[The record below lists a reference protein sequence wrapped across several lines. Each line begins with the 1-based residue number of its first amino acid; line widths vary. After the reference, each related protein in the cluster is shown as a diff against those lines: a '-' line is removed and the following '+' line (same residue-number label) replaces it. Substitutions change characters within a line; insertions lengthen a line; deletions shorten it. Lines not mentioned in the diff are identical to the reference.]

1 MTEAAA
7 DNALQVGPDAPG
19 AVPTANLAA
28 FERTLDAN
36 ASPLDVDTDLRFR
49 QTLAVV
55 WRAVAY
61 IRFFPLRF
69 AAKFF
74 IMWLS
79 LATPLILPFPLK
91 IVIDNVVLGQPLAP
105 EQFPPYFRPFVSFLD
120 GMAAW
125 EMMAWVTALAVFMV
139 VVIGGYGTDAG
150 ANDQT
155 DAILAEGHDTAT
167 RTENDANSAF
177 SKFAGLLGFA
187 EFRLQLRLSQ
197 SVCHL
202 LRAQLFERIAR
213 LPMPLLADQR
223 IGDSLYR
230 VMYDTAAMQNVFF
243 QTIMSPVLAICTF
256 FLILWIM
263 AFNYGEAPELIW
275 LALCI
280 LPLQFLAMLPF
291 PRLLRRRSQAS
302 RAAGSATTGNV
313 EEGMSN
319 VLAVQSLGGN
329 KRERERFRAQSAESF
344 KRFRVETLTRIL
356 YGVAQGGAGG
366 LLGLVAF
373 YFISSRVVEGVLTP
387 GDYGVLFYYYAWLSG
402 SLTAI
407 PFAWLRIQQ
416 DVPGIRRVFFLMD
429 LPSETERRGVA
440 VGPVRDG
447 IELDGV
453 DVTYPDGRRALQAVD
468 LRLNAG
474 EVTALVGPTGAGK
487 TTLAYLIAGFL
498 DATSGAVRVDGHD
511 IRAVSLRSLREQV
524 SFVFQETQ
532 LFSDS
537 IADNIRYGN
546 PDAGQAD
553 VERVARLAGV
563 HEFVSAL
570 PDGYATRLG
579 TVVSKLSAGQMQRI
593 AIARGLLKPASV
605 LVLDEPTSALDPE
618 TESYLVQALRE
629 AAKDRMV
636 LVIAHRLSTIADA
649 DNIVFMEEGQIREQG
664 THQALLA
671 RPNGSYRKFVN
682 LALEQ
687 SPAEQESG
695 RSV

>member
-1 MTEAAA
+1 MNGAA
-7 DNALQVGPDAPG
+7 DNALAVTPNAPG
-19 AVPTANLAA
+19 AVPSANLAA
-28 FERTLDAN
+28 FERGLDAT
-36 ASPLDVDTDLRFR
+36 ASPLDMDTDLRFR
-49 QTLAVV
+49 QALAVV

-69 AAKFF
+69 ATKFF

-79 LATPLILPFPLK
+79 LLTPLILPWPLK
-91 IVIDNVVLGQPLAP
+91 IVIDNVVLGDPLAP
-105 EQFPPYFRPFVSFLD
+105 EAFPRYFRPFVRFLE
-120 GMAAW
+120 GMAPA
-125 EMMAWVTALAVFMV
+125 EMMAWVIALAVFMV
-139 VVIGGYGTDAG
+139 AVIGGYGTDGG

-155 DAILAEGHDTAT
+155 DAQLAEGHDTAT
-167 RTENDANSAF
+167 RTENDANHAF

-197 SVCHL
+197 SVNHL
-202 LRAQLFERIAR
+202 LRSQLFERIAR

-223 IGDSLYR
+223 IGDSMYR
-230 VMYDTAAMQNVFF
+230 VMYDTAAMSNVFF
-243 QTIMSPVLAICTF
+243 QTIMSPVLAIATVF
-256 FLILWIM
+256 VILAIM
-263 AFNYGEAPELIW
+263 RFNYGEAPELVW
-275 LALCI
+275 LAVCI
-280 LPLQFLAMLPF
+280 LPLQFIAMLPF

-302 RAAGSATTGNV
+302 RAAGSVTTGNV

-356 YGVAQGGAGG
+356 YGVAMGAASG

-373 YFISSRVVEGVLTP
+373 YFISSRVIEGVLTP
-387 GDYGVLFYYYAWLSG
+387 GDYGVLFYYYLWLSG
-402 SLTAI
+402 ALTAI
-407 PFAWLRIQQ
+407 PYAWIRIQQ

-429 LPSETERRGVA
+429 LPSETAREGVA
-440 VGPVRDG
+440 LGTVRAG
-447 IELDGV
+447 IELAGV
-453 DVTYPDGRRALQAVD
+453 DVTYPDGRRALQAVN

-498 DATSGAVRVDGHD
+498 DATAGAVHIDGHD
-511 IRAVSLRSLREQV
+511 IHDVSLRSLREQV
-524 SFVFQETQ
+524 AFVFQETQ

-537 IADNIRYGN
+537 VADNIRYGN
-546 PDAGQAD
+546 PRASQAE
-553 VERVARLAGV
+553 VERVARLAGA

-649 DNIVFMEEGQIREQG
+649 DNIVFMEDGQVREQG
-664 THQALLA
+664 THQALMA
-671 RPNGSYRKFVN
+671 RPNGSYRKFVT
-682 LALEQ
+682 LALERGPEGEKQ
-687 SPAEQESG
+687 
-695 RSV
+695 

>member
-28 FERTLDAN
+28 FERTLDAT

-429 LPSETERRGVA
+429 LPSETERRGVS

-447 IELDGV
+447 IELEGV

-570 PDGYATRLG
+570 PEGYATRLG

-649 DNIVFMEEGQIREQG
+649 DNIVFMEEGAIREQG

-671 RPNGSYRKFVN
+671 RPDGSYRKFVN

>member
-1 MTEAAA
+1 MTDAAA

-19 AVPTANLAA
+19 AVPTADLAA
-28 FERTLDAN
+28 FERTLDAT

-69 AAKFF
+69 AAKFL

-91 IVIDNVVLGQPLAP
+91 IVIDNVVLGQPVAP

-447 IELDGV
+447 IELEGV

-511 IRAVSLRSLREQV
+511 VRAVSLRSLREQV

-570 PDGYATRLG
+570 PEGYATRLG

-649 DNIVFMEEGQIREQG
+649 DNIVFMEEGRIREQG

-671 RPNGSYRKFVN
+671 RPKGSYRKFVN

-687 SPAEQESG
+687 PPAEQESG
-695 RSV
+695 RSG

>member
-28 FERTLDAN
+28 FERTLDAT

-91 IVIDNVVLGQPLAP
+91 IVIDNVVLGQALAP

-447 IELDGV
+447 IELAGV

-570 PDGYATRLG
+570 PEGYATGIG

-671 RPNGSYRKFVN
+671 RPDGSYRKFVN

-687 SPAEQESG
+687 SPAED
-695 RSV
+695 

>member
-1 MTEAAA
+1 MNGAA
-7 DNALQVGPDAPG
+7 DNALAVTPNAPG
-19 AVPTANLAA
+19 AVPSANLTA
-28 FERTLDAN
+28 FERGLDAT
-36 ASPLDVDTDLRFR
+36 ASPLDMDTDLRFR
-49 QTLAVV
+49 QALAVV
-55 WRAVAY
+55 WRAVTY

-69 AAKFF
+69 ATKFF

-79 LATPLILPFPLK
+79 LLTPLILPWPLK
-91 IVIDNVVLGQPLAP
+91 IVIDNVVLGEPLAP
-105 EQFPPYFRPFVSFLD
+105 EAFPSYFAPFVRFLE
-120 GMAAW
+120 GMTAV
-125 EMMAWVTALAVFMV
+125 EMMAWVIALAVFMV
-139 VVIGGYGTDAG
+139 AVIGGYGTDGG

-155 DAILAEGHDTAT
+155 DAQLAEGHDTAT
-167 RTENDANSAF
+167 RTENDANHAF

-197 SVCHL
+197 SVNHL
-202 LRAQLFERIAR
+202 LRSQLFERIAR

-223 IGDSLYR
+223 LGDSLYR
-230 VMYDTAAMQNVFF
+230 VMYDTAAMSNVFF
-243 QTIMSPVLAICTF
+243 QTIMSPVLAIATVF
-256 FLILWIM
+256 VILAIM
-263 AFNYGEAPELIW
+263 RFNYGEAPELVW
-275 LALCI
+275 LAVCI
-280 LPLQFLAMLPF
+280 LPLQFIAMLPF

-302 RAAGSATTGNV
+302 RAAGSVTTGNV

-356 YGVAQGGAGG
+356 YGVAMGAASG

-373 YFISSRVVEGVLTP
+373 YFISSRVIEGVLTP
-387 GDYGVLFYYYAWLSG
+387 GDYGVLFYYYLWLSG
-402 SLTAI
+402 ALTAI
-407 PFAWLRIQQ
+407 PYAWIRIQQ

-429 LPSETERRGVA
+429 LPSETEREGVA
-440 VGPVRDG
+440 LGTVRTG
-447 IELDGV
+447 IELAGV
-453 DVTYPDGRRALQAVD
+453 DVTYPDGRRALQAVN

-498 DATSGAVRVDGHD
+498 DATAGAVRIDGHD
-511 IRAVSLRSLREQV
+511 IHDVSLRSLREQV
-524 SFVFQETQ
+524 AFVFQETQ

-537 IADNIRYGN
+537 VADNIRYGN
-546 PDAGQAD
+546 PRASQAE
-553 VERVARLAGV
+553 VERVARLAGA

-570 PDGYATRLG
+570 PGGYATRLG

-649 DNIVFMEEGQIREQG
+649 DNIVFMEDGQIREQG
-664 THQALLA
+664 THAELMA
-671 RPNGSYRKFVN
+671 RPGGSYRRFVA
-682 LALEQ
+682 LALET
-687 SPAEQESG
+687 AEDAAS
-695 RSV
+695 